1 MRQFGVDLRTWLHQ
15 NRPVSVTQASTVLA
29 RLAAELDALHA
40 RGGRHG
46 PLDATSVQISDGQS
60 DTPTVHLTEARPAGG
75 DPAGSGTSNAD
86 DQRAL
91 GALVREMFTGTEYGR
106 ISQVR
111 PELPPGLDELIDR
124 AQSPDPAARF
134 GTCGAF
140 AHEVI
145 TLLHPAT
152 QTHPMPQ
159 VPGPGTDPGAPGG
172 GIQNPSV
179 TPTPRTPSAGI
190 PSLPGQYSGPAQ
202 AYPSGPLPSGPL
214 PSGPLPSG
222 PMSSGSMSSGSM
234 PSGPFAAPGPL
245 SSSVPQYTPGPLPQ
259 SAPMMSAA
267 SSQPGTQPM
276 SGPQYLGQSGGFQQ
290 SPYGYGTGPGE
301 PPKPRKS
308 KTALWISLAAFVL
321 AVVVVAA
328 VLVIKPW
335 GGGSGTTESTTP
347 SITLADEPT
356 DCTYDD
362 QAVANRTGD
371 LKQGQ
376 ISIPAASLPTSTGW
390 QGMPT
395 FQPPYSTRSIAVG
408 VSSRPQGNWMA
419 GITIGEMNR
428 LATGSPVTVA
438 RSVIGCLPKSNGY
451 ANVGPSTPE
460 ITEVTER
467 DFNGVPGA
475 IVKATIRTSGAPA
488 GITGDDVIVLI
499 VSTSPKVFAVATA
512 AIGDSRTYA
521 EIESAINAVKI
532 TPTTPS

>member
-1 MRQFGVDLRTWLHQ
+1 M
-15 NRPVSVTQASTVLA
+15 SVAQASTVLA

-60 DTPTVHLTEARPAGG
+60 DTPSVHLTEARAAGG
-75 DPAGSGTSNAD
+75 DPAGPGTAPAD

-91 GALVREMFTGTEYGR
+91 AALVREMFTGTEYGR

-111 PELPPGLDELIDR
+111 PDLPPGLDELIDR
-124 AQSPDPAARF
+124 AQAPDPAARF

-140 AHEVI
+140 AHAVI

-159 VPGPGTDPGAPGG
+159 APGTDPGAGG
-172 GIQNPSV
+172 GGPQ
-179 TPTPRTPSAGI
+179 TPPSAGRYH
-190 PSLPGQYSGPAQ
+190 GAQ
-202 AYPSGPLPSGPL
+202 AYPSGPLPP
-214 PSGPLPSG
+214 
-222 PMSSGSMSSGSM
+222 
-234 PSGPFAAPGPL
+234 AAP
-245 SSSVPQYTPGPLPQ
+245 
-259 SAPMMSAA
+259 
-267 SSQPGTQPM
+267 PGTPPM
-276 SGPQYLGQSGGFQQ
+276 PGPQYLGPAGGYQQ
-290 SPYGYGTGPGE
+290 GPYGYGTGPGV
-301 PPKPRKS
+301 PQQPRKS
-308 KTALWISLAAFVL
+308 KTALWIALAAVVL

-335 GGGSGTTESTTP
+335 GGGSDPAESTTA
-347 SITLADEPT
+347 SVTLADEPT

-499 VSTSPKVFAVATA
+499 ASTSPKVFAVATA
-512 AIGDSRTYA
+512 AIGDTRTYA
-521 EIESAINAVKI
+521 EIEAAINAVRI
-532 TPTTPS
+532 TPATATS

>member
-1 MRQFGVDLRTWLHQ
+1 MQQFGVDLRTWLHQ

-75 DPAGSGTSNAD
+75 DPAGAGTWNAD

-124 AQSPDPAARF
+124 AQSPDPAVRF
-134 GTCGAF
+134 DTCGAF
-140 AHEVI
+140 AHAVI

-152 QTHPMPQ
+152 QTHPMPP
-159 VPGPGTDPGAPGG
+159 VPGPGTDPGAPGWG
-172 GIQNPSV
+172 TQIPSLS
-179 TPTPRTPSAGI
+179 PPSGAPSSGI
-190 PSLPGQYSGPAQ
+190 PSSPGQYSGAAQ
-202 AYPSGPLPSGPL
+202 AYPSGPV
-214 PSGPLPSG
+214 PSG
-222 PMSSGSMSSGSM
+222 PMPSGPV
-234 PSGPFAAPGPL
+234 PSGPFPASGPVSSSGPQYMPGSGPL
-245 SSSVPQYTPGPLPQ
+245 SGPLPQ
-259 SAPMMSAA
+259 SGPMVSAA

-290 SPYGYGTGPGE
+290 NPYGYGTGPGE
-301 PPKPRKS
+301 PPRPPKP
-308 KTALWISLAAFVL
+308 KTALWISLAALAL

-335 GGGSGTTESTTP
+335 AGDSDTTESTTP
-347 SITLADEPT
+347 SVTLADEPT

-362 QAVANRTGD
+362 QAVANRAGD
-371 LKQGQ
+371 LTQGQ
-376 ISIPAASLPTSTGW
+376 ISIPATSLPTSTGW

-395 FQPPYSTRSIAVG
+395 FQPPYSSRSIAVG

-419 GITIGEMNR
+419 GITVGEMNR
-428 LATGSPVTVA
+428 LATGSPATVA

-460 ITEVTER
+460 ISEVTER

-488 GITGDDVIVLI
+488 GITGDDVIVLV

-521 EIESAINAVKI
+521 EIETAINAVRI
-532 TPTTPS
+532 TPATATS